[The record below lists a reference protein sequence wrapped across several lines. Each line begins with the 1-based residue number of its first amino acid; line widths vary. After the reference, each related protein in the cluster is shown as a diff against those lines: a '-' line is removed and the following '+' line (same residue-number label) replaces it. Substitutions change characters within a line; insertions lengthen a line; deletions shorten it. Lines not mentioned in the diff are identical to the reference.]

1 MSIKSDWIM
10 LQTAL
15 DFGSR
20 LPKAIIERYG
30 SASAFLSAG
39 ESDWRRSGLFS
50 LKTLKKLCEPDHKAV
65 DKIISDCSRCGYHII
80 TIEDEAYPEQLL
92 NISNPPAVI
101 YCEGDISVLSKGLC
115 ITAVGTRK
123 SLKSSEAVAES
134 ISYRLAEAGATIISG
149 GAKGIDISC
158 TKGTLAANAPSAIVL
173 GCGLGY
179 PYLLEYFELRQK
191 VAKNGVI
198 ISEFPPSFAGRKWT
212 FPLRNRL
219 MSALSDA
226 VLLVESPL
234 VSGANIT
241 VEAALEQGKDVF
253 VIPGDIVSDRFA
265 GNTKFLQDGAY
276 PVFTAMDIL
285 SQYTDVYGNTL
296 NVKNAAMPIAE
307 DARFKA
313 LMLENAKPEEAPVK
327 ITPIVK
333 SKTKKTHQV
342 KRELP
347 SYADDN
353 MRKVYSCFT
362 NEEVNTDILIE
373 KSCLDVA
380 DVIAAITEL
389 EIEGYITSLPGERY
403 ILQ

>member
-123 SLKSSEAVAES
+123 SLKSSEAVAEAL
-134 ISYRLAEAGATIISG
+134 SYRLSEAGATIISG

-158 TKGTLAANAPSAIVL
+158 TKGALAAEAESVIVL

-179 PYLLEYFELRQK
+179 PYLLEHFQLRQK
-191 VAKNGVI
+191 VAENGAV

-212 FPLRNRL
+212 FPLRNRI

-234 VSGANIT
+234 NSGANIT

-253 VIPGDIVSDRFA
+253 VVPGDIVSDRFA

-276 PVFTAMDIL
+276 PVFSAMDIL
-285 SQYTDVYGNTL
+285 SQYTDVYGDTL
-296 NVKNAAMPIAE
+296 DVKNAAMPIAE

-313 LMLENAKPEEAPVK
+313 LMLENATPQEAPVRIIPTANQK
-327 ITPIVK
+327 IETTP
-333 SKTKKTHQV
+333 QV
-342 KRELP
+342 KRQLP

-373 KSCLDVA
+373 KSGLCVA
-380 DVIAAITEL
+380 DVVTAITEL